1 MDKLDKLISIVHSL
15 KEDGV
20 GSGVVSGGPTNVT
33 NPPGQIN
40 IAGLPPDMPPV
51 DLRRKKERKWNPFF
65 KDLVKIQRRK
75 SPKV

>member
-1 MDKLDKLISIVHSL
+1 MNKVDKIISIIHSL
-15 KEDGV
+15 REDAM
-20 GSGVVSGGPTNVT
+20 GSSSVSGGPTNTT
-33 NPPGQIN
+33 NPPDQTN

-75 SPKV
+75 LPRV